1 MDKQE
6 YVINE
11 KEQKNQI
18 EVKTRVFANHI
29 VEALIKE
36 RKRQGITQQEI
47 ADITGMK
54 APNITRIES
63 RKFTPTLDVLLRYA
77 KAIGKELHFELVDE
91 DIREGK

>member
-11 KEQKNQI
+11 KEQKTQI

-91 DIREGK
+91 DKRDSK